1 METTMYDTL
10 LQLPLFQGICQ
21 SDFTN
26 IIGKVKF
33 HFSRHKA
40 GEKIV
45 SKGDNCTNLIFL
57 LKGELMSEATNKE
70 NSYTYCELYNA
81 PNVIEPYSLFG
92 MNTQYMAS
100 YVTQTDA
107 NLVTISK
114 NFVMSELNKY
124 DIFRLNYLNIISN
137 RSQVLYD
144 RLWNL
149 TSEDTDAKII
159 NFLISHSE
167 KLNGQKI
174 LKIKMDD
181 FAKILGDTRLT
192 ISKALNEMQE
202 KELVVL
208 HRKEIEIPELENLVS
223 YKKSV

>member
-1 METTMYDTL
+1 MYDTL

-26 IIGKVKF
+26 IIGKVKL
-33 HFSRHKA
+33 HFSRHKP
-40 GEKIV
+40 GERIV
-45 SKGDNCTNLIFL
+45 NKGDTCNELIFI
-57 LKGELMSEATNKE
+57 LKGELMSEASNNDNT
-70 NSYTYCELYNA
+70 YTYCEFYNA

-92 MNTQYMAS
+92 MNTN
-100 YVTQTDA
+100 YVATYTTQTDTD
-107 NLVTISK
+107 LVTISK
-114 NFVMSELNKY
+114 SFVLSELNKY
-124 DIFRLNYLNIISN
+124 EIFRLNYLNIISN

-149 TSEDTDAKII
+149 IAEDSDTRIV
-159 NFLISHSE
+159 NFILSHSE
-167 KLNGQKI
+167 KLSGKKI

-202 KELVVL
+202 KGLVIL
-208 HRKEIEIPELENLVS
+208 HRKEIEIPEVEKLVN
-223 YKKSV
+223 YKKER